1 MSKDDSSIGL
11 DKPLVFV
18 DRRRSNDRR
27 AQKDPCRDMPMDLYD
42 KKRRVKTERRAAD
55 RTLIDD
61 YYAYMKKAM
70 KKMKKNRPLKIK
82 MLRQ

>member
-1 MSKDDSSIGL
+1 
-11 DKPLVFV
+11 
-18 DRRRSNDRR
+18 
-27 AQKDPCRDMPMDLYD
+27 MDLYD